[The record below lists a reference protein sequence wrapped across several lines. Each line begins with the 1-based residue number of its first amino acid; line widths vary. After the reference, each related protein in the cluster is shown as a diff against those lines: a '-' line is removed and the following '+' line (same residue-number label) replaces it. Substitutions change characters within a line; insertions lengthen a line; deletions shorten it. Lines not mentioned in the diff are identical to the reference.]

1 MQYNQRLV
9 ITCQTGLIIR
19 CGAGT
24 GCFLSQHTVYVA
36 IKLLWTLEW
45 TLLANHVIN
54 LWVYPL
60 CEICTHWLFW
70 VKIMKLWSL
79 LNHQHQAA
87 KQWWLQA
94 LFGQASHSDFVADCC
109 QKQWF
114 TKCFGH
120 RFSLNISALSCT
132 GSIEGSWKRSSR
144 LRAEVWETENEIET
158 EWIRRGVREIRTL
171 PQEAG
176 LNSSSPCMVKTP
188 PKATGSSWEYSQSP
202 AKYKSHSH
210 GNSGTDQSVYE
221 RKLVKVVW
229 SAWCHT
235 NTMQRQ
241 MLQLGLKFC
250 GRLSNVGRSHV
261 ENAQP

>member
-1 MQYNQRLV
+1 MVAAGIIWSGFSQCLCSRL
-9 ITCQTGLIIR
+9 
-19 CGAGT
+19 
-24 GCFLSQHTVYVA
+24 LS
-36 IKLLWTLEW
+36 
-45 TLLANHVIN
+45 
-54 LWVYPL
+54 
-60 CEICTHWLFW
+60 
-70 VKIMKLWSL
+70 
-79 LNHQHQAA
+79 
-87 KQWWLQA
+87 
-94 LFGQASHSDFVADCC
+94 

-120 RFSLNISALSCT
+120 RFSLNISALSCSGCT

-235 NTMQRQ
+235 NTMRRQ
-241 MLQLGLKFC
+241 MLSEVLVWNSVADLPMLDVVMLKMH
-250 GRLSNVGRSHV
+250 NHKRSQGPTTDV
-261 ENAQP
+261 